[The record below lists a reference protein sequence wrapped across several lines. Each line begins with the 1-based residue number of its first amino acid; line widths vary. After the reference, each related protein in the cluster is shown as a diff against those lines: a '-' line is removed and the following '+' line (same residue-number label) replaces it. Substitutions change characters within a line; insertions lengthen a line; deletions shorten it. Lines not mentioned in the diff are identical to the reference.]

1 MTTEQKN
8 KLIAISGQSEF
19 AFITEGV
26 ESTATGYIVSEDALT
41 RMAAALEAA
50 EASTARITELEAQL
64 QQSADQL
71 ATAQQQAQQLQGQ
84 LTTAQE
90 ENGTLTA
97 RVEELEADATIT
109 QTNKKDDKLPVKT
122 GNGEA
127 HLNPNSSMNRLAD
140 SLFGK
145 PVQKPE

>member
-1 MTTEQKN
+1 MTTAQKN
-8 KLIAISGQSEF
+8 KLISISGQTEF
-19 AFITEGV
+19 SFITEGV
-26 ESTATGYIVSEDALT
+26 ESTETGYIVSEDALT

-50 EASTARITELEAQL
+50 EASTARITELEGQL

-109 QTNKKDDKLPVKT
+109 QTTRGGDPSLSKVKVAAHEDPNNPLNEMADKLMGAPKK
-122 GNGEA
+122 A
-127 HLNPNSSMNRLAD
+127 NP
-140 SLFGK
+140 
-145 PVQKPE
+145 